1 MIDSEFL
8 KNQTV
13 LFVEDEELAREKL
26 AKLLSKLFKTV
37 ILAINGE
44 EGLKKFKESYDSD
57 EKIDLII
64 SDINMPIMNG
74 LEMIERI
81 REIDLNVPLIF
92 TTARSETENIIKAI
106 DLNVSSY
113 IIKPIDTTLLIKKI
127 SDACEKQYIQSQL
140 DEKQYKLKK
149 YLEAVDN
156 VALIYK
162 MDGDGNISFANKSLL
177 ETSKYTI
184 EELKEIGFSG
194 LIHPDIPKEYIE
206 KTWESLK
213 KGDSWTGNTKFLAK
227 NGEAFYLKNTIFS
240 LDSDSKTEYITIG
253 FSTTK
258 ENIEKREFQKKV
270 IKALQ
275 EFNKKEYFYKKQ
287 FQELTDRLNQLESY
301 VPRLQEELEE
311 QKAKTLSRQRQLD
324 HYELQMHNVD
334 EKYYGHMTT
343 KSKEAEEYAKNVAL
357 LKQEKATLVEK
368 VKSSQ
373 EEILATKKEL
383 ALLTEMN
390 EQKNKR
396 IEDLKDVIKSLE
408 EKVKELTENNHHSL
422 F

>member
-1 MIDSEFL
+1 MLDSEFL

-37 ILAINGE
+37 ILAINGDD
-44 EGLKKFKESYDSD
+44 GLKKFKEAYNSN

-74 LEMIERI
+74 LEMLEKI
-81 REIDLNVPLIF
+81 REIDLDIPIIY
-92 TTARSETENIIKAI
+92 TTARNETDNIIKAI

-113 IIKPIDTTLLIKKI
+113 IIKPIDTTLLVKRI
-127 SDACEKQYIQSQL
+127 SEACEKKYIQSKL
-140 DEKQYKLKK
+140 DEKQNELKK

-184 EELKEIGFSG
+184 EELKEIGFNG

-206 KTWESLK
+206 NTWISLK
-213 KGDSWTGNTKFLAK
+213 KGENWTGNTKFLSK
-227 NGEAFYLKNTIFS
+227 EHEPFYLKNTIFK
-240 LDSDSKTEYITIG
+240 LDIEHKIEYITIG

-270 IKALQ
+270 IKTLQ
-275 EFNKKEYFYKKQ
+275 EFNKKEFSYKKLL
-287 FQELTDRLNQLESY
+287 EESSERIKQLESFI
-301 VPRLQEELEE
+301 PKLQEELEE
-311 QKAKTLSRQRQLD
+311 QRLKTAARQRQLD

-334 EKYYGHMTT
+334 EKYYGHMTV
-343 KSKEAEEYAKNVAL
+343 KSKEAEEYAKNVSL
-357 LKQEKATLVEK
+357 LKQEKAVLQEK

-373 EEILATKKEL
+373 EEIIAIKKEL
-383 ALLTEMN
+383 ALLTETN
-390 EQKNKR
+390 EQKNRR
-396 IEDLKDVIKSLE
+396 ITNLTDVIKSLE
-408 EKVKELTENNHHSL
+408 DKIKEISQPQ
-422 F
+422 